1 MIDLGKCKSLCS
13 ELGKHCHNT
22 KNRVIEKMCI
32 CDKKDCKIL
41 AVFLQCLMVIECLCS
56 YICLCCCEQEVVTPS
71 ILTELSVKCTKI
83 SHCIGKITSTF
94 DQQMCSYLRCSEIKK
109 LCGDCKA
116 LKSKKSVKRTKK
128 TKKKS
133 KGKSLESTVKPMEMI
148 NEEPFHI
155 STTNPEAAKLWAEAF
170 ADIPDFKKKLTMPLY
185 EGDYRDRNVYKEKT
199 DEKEDRPSKKRR
211 KARSKKR

>member
-1 MIDLGKCKSLCS
+1 MVDLGKCKALCS

-22 KNRVIEKMCI
+22 KNRVIEKMCL

-41 AVFLQCLMVIECLCS
+41 AVFLQCLMVIECLCN

-83 SHCIGKITSTF
+83 SHCIGKITDTF
-94 DQQMCSYLRCSEIKK
+94 DKQVCSYLRCSEIKK
-109 LCGDCKA
+109 LCGDCKK
-116 LKSKKSVKRTKK
+116 LKSKKSAKRTKK

-133 KGKSLESTVKPMEMI
+133 RGKSLASTVKPMEPI

-155 STTNPEAAKLWAEAF
+155 SIKNPRAAKLWAETF
-170 ADIPDFKKKLTMPLY
+170 ADVPDIKKELTAPLY
-185 EGDYRDRNVYKEKT
+185 EGDYMKDKK
-199 DEKEDRPSKKRR
+199 DEGERQAKKRR
-211 KARSKKR
+211 KTGSKTSEL

>member
-1 MIDLGKCKSLCS
+1 MVDPGKCKALCS

-22 KNRVIEKMCI
+22 KNRVIEKMCL

-71 ILTELSVKCTKI
+71 ILTELNVKCTKI

-94 DQQMCSYLRCSEIKK
+94 DKQMCSYLRCSEIKK

-128 TKKKS
+128 IKKR
-133 KGKSLESTVKPMEMI
+133 KGKSSK
-148 NEEPFHI
+148 NRQNH
-155 STTNPEAAKLWAEAF
+155 
-170 ADIPDFKKKLTMPLY
+170 LY
-185 EGDYRDRNVYKEKT
+185 LYL
-199 DEKEDRPSKKRR
+199 
-211 KARSKKR
+211 